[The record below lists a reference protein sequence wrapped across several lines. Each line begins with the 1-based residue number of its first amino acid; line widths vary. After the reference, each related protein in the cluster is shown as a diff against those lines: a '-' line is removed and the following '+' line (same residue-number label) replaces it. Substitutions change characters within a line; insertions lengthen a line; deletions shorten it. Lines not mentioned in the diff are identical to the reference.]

1 MSGYTLRPLLES
13 SVSDID
19 RMDRDG
25 HTPLFWAVY
34 RGDMSSVEMLLTSG
48 ADVNADGSALVWSCS
63 MKFSEPS
70 CLRMLLEAGANPSL
84 TDMDGFTALQACI
97 INHRSMDFVDMLMDF
112 RADLDQIYRGDDQSL
127 EGMSAIS
134 LACLYG
140 PGTTLVRQL
149 LSYGADID
157 HVDFQGRSLLNLAL
171 ARSPRKDRVK
181 HNSNLVRVLL
191 SSKINLDR
199 MNASKYTATHD
210 AMLFQDLES
219 LDLLM
224 DHGANIVWP
233 TSRGPAANGYYQL
246 AWVFETN
253 NHVVLGHLLKGR
265 TINLYD
271 VCTATKRTVLHLLAM
286 HASQRTAVVFEEW
299 SSAVPL
305 DPTKLDGFGKSPKF
319 YLRGRPAQDANAVE
333 EVLQRMASRQGRHIT
348 LGDQKEAADI
358 FCHTP
363 LCLPEHE
370 IEVDPMIDGY
380 TEKDDRWE
388 DSTYGS
394 DESREVSDDEDEG
407 LGFERPS
414 ITRHTHLTFTDNR
427 SDISLHLAGTTDD
440 PFHGANEVLQ
450 ATDNEPRGLKNIT
463 FHQPQD
469 PSPPTIELCSYA
481 SNDLHR
487 WRSRLCDLRDRVFVS
502 LRLLASLPAVMKL
515 LMGQL
520 FAIMTRPRV
529 PANSIRITWKC
540 VSLLYLSDDAAT
552 QTLTMY
558 SKRSTAELNCMPTT
572 RTPTQRWWQDCLK
585 SSTDRYLWLRE
596 GPATP

>member
-1 MSGYTLRPLLES
+1 MSGNMLRPLLES

-19 RMDRDG
+19 CIDRDG

-34 RGDMSSVEMLLTSG
+34 RGDMSSVKILLTSG
-48 ADVNADGSALVWSCS
+48 ANVNADGSALVWSCS

-97 INHRSMDFVDMLMDF
+97 INHRSMEFVYMLMTF
-112 RADLDQIYRGDDQSL
+112 GADLDQIYKGDDQSL
-127 EGMSAIS
+127 GGMSAIS

-140 PGTTLVRQL
+140 PDTTLVQGL
-149 LSYGADID
+149 LFYGADIH
-157 HVDFQGRSLLNLAL
+157 HVDFQGRTLLNLAL
-171 ARSPRKDRVK
+171 AKSPRKDRIK
-181 HNSNLVRVLL
+181 HASNLVRVLL
-191 SSKINLDR
+191 SSGISLDR
-199 MNASKYTATHD
+199 MNASRFTATHD
-210 AMLFQDLES
+210 AMLLQDLES

-233 TSRGPAANGYYQL
+233 TSRGSAANGYYQL

-253 NHVVLGHLLKGR
+253 NHVVLRHLLRRG
-265 TINLYD
+265 TIDLHH
-271 VCTATKRTVLHLLAM
+271 VCTTTKRTVLHLLAM
-286 HASQRTAVVFEEW
+286 HASQHTAVVFEEW
-299 SSAVPL
+299 TSAVTL
-305 DPTKLDGFGKSPKF
+305 DPTRLDRFGKTPGF
-319 YLRGRPAQDANAVE
+319 YLRGRHAQDANAVE
-333 EVLQRMASRQGRHIT
+333 EVLQRMASRQSRHIA
-348 LGDQKEAADI
+348 LGDEEEAADI
-358 FCHTP
+358 IWYTP
-363 LCLPEHE
+363 MSSPEHE
-370 IEVDPMIDGY
+370 IEVDPMINGY

-407 LGFERPS
+407 LDFERPS
-414 ITRHTHLTFTDNR
+414 ITRHTHLTFTDDR

-440 PFHGANEVLQ
+440 PFNGANEVLQ
-450 ATDNEPRGLKNIT
+450 ATSNEPQGLKHIT

-481 SNDLHR
+481 SIDLHC

-502 LRLLASLPAVMKL
+502 LRLLASLPVVMKL

-520 FAIMTRPRV
+520 FAIMARPRV

-552 QTLTMY
+552 QRLTMD
-558 SKRSTAELNCMPTT
+558 SKYSTAELNCMPTT
-572 RTPTQRWWQDCLK
+572 QTPTQKWWQDCLK

-596 GPATP
+596 GPANP